1 MFCIITHTS
10 GRIWLGQIFSKM
22 NKFEKKKY
30 FEHLHNGGKKIQK
43 NKFHIGNEM
52 HSGLFC
58 VNQKQ
63 KSVFGFF
70 VVLHQ
75 QRSKAIMQL

>member
-10 GRIWLGQIFSKM
+10 GRIWLGQIFLKM
-22 NKFEKKKY
+22 NKFEKKKNILNIY
-30 FEHLHNGGKKIQK
+30 TMGVKKFKKI
-43 NKFHIGNEM
+43 NIGNEM

>member
-1 MFCIITHTS
+1 M
-10 GRIWLGQIFSKM
+10 
-22 NKFEKKKY
+22 
-30 FEHLHNGGKKIQK
+30 GGKKIQK

-63 KSVFGFF
+63 KSVLRFF